1 MTFTK
6 EEADKRRTILTK
18 EIQSLENRADGSW
31 KEQPSVKEALSRF
44 AEVWEHDQPMSIH
57 YDTEEGDWVKDLLAD
72 IIHYCELYDVMTG
85 GFEAVL
91 ESARNH
97 AEAEWRGE

>member
-6 EEADKRRTILTK
+6 EEADKRRKKLTK
-18 EIQSLENRADGSW
+18 EIESLENRADGSW

-57 YDTEEGDWVKDLLAD
+57 YDTEGNVFQDLLAD
-72 IIHYCELYDVMTG
+72 LIHYCELYDEVTG

-97 AEAEWRGE
+97 ADAEWRGE